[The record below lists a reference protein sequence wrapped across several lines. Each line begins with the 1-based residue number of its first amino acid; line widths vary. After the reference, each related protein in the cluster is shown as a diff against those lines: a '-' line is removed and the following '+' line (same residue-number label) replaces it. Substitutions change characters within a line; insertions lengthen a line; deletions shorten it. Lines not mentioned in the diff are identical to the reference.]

1 MRTSKVYSISDEDF
15 KQLILNSKSFREAL
29 MKLNYCGSG
38 RGYDIIKR
46 RCEELNISTEHFNRT
61 GNNNKVLYS
70 LEEILVEK
78 STYQN
83 NSKLK
88 ERLIQSGLLRYEC
101 YICGNKG
108 VWQDKELALQLDHIN
123 GNHSDNRIENL
134 RLLCPNCHSQTETYG
149 SRQLRAKSR
158 K

>member
-15 KQLILNSKSFREAL
+15 QQLITKSNSFREAL
-29 MKLNYCGSG
+29 IELGYCGTG

-46 RCEELNISTEHFNRT
+46 RCKELNISTEHFNRI
-61 GNNNKVLYS
+61 GRNNKVVYP
-70 LEEILVEK
+70 LEEILVEN

-83 NSKLK
+83 NTKLK
-88 ERLIQSGLLRYEC
+88 ERLIESGLLRYEC

-108 VWQDKELALQLDHIN
+108 EWQGKKLTLQLDHIN
-123 GNHSDNRIENL
+123 GNHFDNRIENL
-134 RLLCPNCHSQTETYG
+134 RMLCPNCHSQTETYG

-158 K
+158 

>member
-1 MRTSKVYSISDEDF
+1 
-15 KQLILNSKSFREAL
+15 

-78 STYQN
+78 STY
-83 NSKLK
+83 
-88 ERLIQSGLLRYEC
+88 
-101 YICGNKG
+101 
-108 VWQDKELALQLDHIN
+108 
-123 GNHSDNRIENL
+123 
-134 RLLCPNCHSQTETYG
+134 
-149 SRQLRAKSR
+149 
-158 K
+158 